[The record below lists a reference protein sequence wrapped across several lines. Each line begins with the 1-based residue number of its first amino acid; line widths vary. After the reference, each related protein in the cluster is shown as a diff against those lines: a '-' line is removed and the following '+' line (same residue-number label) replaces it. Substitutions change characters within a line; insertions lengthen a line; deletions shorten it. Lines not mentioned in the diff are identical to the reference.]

1 MNHDYNSI
9 VEFDVIQSKY
19 IYLNDE
25 ELVLNDNYLV
35 FTDNQEDYDKFLQRE
50 NSNSTIITSASNAN
64 EINERCKINWP
75 TEYS

>member
-1 MNHDYNSI
+1 MNHDYNSK
-9 VEFDVIQSKY
+9 VEIRCYSIK
-19 IYLNDE
+19 IH
-25 ELVLNDNYLV
+25 LV

>member
-1 MNHDYNSI
+1 MNHDYNSK
-9 VEFDVIQSKY
+9 VEIRCYS
-19 IYLNDE
+19 IE
-25 ELVLNDNYLV
+25 IHLV

-50 NSNSTIITSASNAN
+50 NSNSTIITSPSNAN